1 LTKHEKSCGAIVYY
15 LENEQPHYLV
25 IQHRNGG
32 HWAFTKGHVENDE
45 TEVET
50 ALREINEETAV
61 DTIEIDTGFRNVLS
75 YSPAPGVEKE
85 VIYFVAEVERTVAK
99 SVEKQE
105 AEILDTK
112 WLPYDEAI
120 DLVTY
125 ENDRKLLNEANQYI
139 HDNKN

>member
-1 LTKHEKSCGAIVYY
+1 MTKYEKSCGAIVYY
-15 LENEQPHYLV
+15 LENDQPHYLV

-61 DTIEIDTGFRNVLS
+61 DTVTVDTGFRNVLS
-75 YSPAPGVEKE
+75 YSPAPEVEKE
-85 VIYFVAEVERTVAK
+85 VVYFVAEVEGAVAK

-105 AEILDTK
+105 AEVLDTK
-112 WLPYDEAI
+112 WLPYKEAI

-125 ENDRKLLNEANQYI
+125 ESDRTLLSEADQYI
-139 HDNKN
+139 AKKK